1 MDIFYRLPKY
11 KSVQHFFSNF
21 YNVIDLITI
30 VPLFSSFYILQNK
43 MSLYQQPSWIILM
56 EMLKIFR
63 AFRLLKLHRMYLKDD
78 KYQCKNVNSSNDKK
92 RNIQMITVLCRVF
105 CILFI
110 ISSLMVLLVNLKWGL
125 QLKIAESVGNSYFN
139 FDQALY
145 FLVATIA
152 SVGYGD
158 IAPDNDYTRIFMA
171 VVLVTNIIFI
181 SKQSFILSQVSSME
195 PTYHD
200 FRLFPKQLLLNHKKT
215 NNFIVLLGYFDQIC
229 LYNFLFEL
237 YNHNQ
242 QSLNLDNLKVLLIG
256 SSEPTE
262 SILSVLKNTKYKNKI
277 YYMIADIFSD

>member
-1 MDIFYRLPKY
+1 
-11 KSVQHFFSNF
+11 
-21 YNVIDLITI
+21 
-30 VPLFSSFYILQNK
+30 
-43 MSLYQQPSWIILM
+43 
-56 EMLKIFR
+56 
-63 AFRLLKLHRMYLKDD
+63 
-78 KYQCKNVNSSNDKK
+78 
-92 RNIQMITVLCRVF
+92 
-105 CILFI
+105 
-110 ISSLMVLLVNLKWGL
+110 MVLLVNLKWGL